1 MILSPKDMIN
11 ASTWQSKEEPETV
24 YQPIVSMTRNSF
36 FFFFL
41 VKNLFGHFESVFTI

>member
-36 FFFFL
+36 FFFFW
-41 VKNLFGHFESVFTI
+41 